1 MSTHT
6 QVIAISRAIF
16 DDQVQALHAQY
27 TVHANQADEGLGARL
42 AQHAH
47 DAHGLLA
54 TSADLINAELIA
66 ACPQLKVISN
76 IAVGYNN
83 IDLAAAT
90 ARGIYVTNTPDVLT
104 ETTADMGWALLMAA
118 ARHLPQSERW
128 LRQGQWDKWALQQ
141 WLGKDVHGATL
152 GIIGMG
158 RIGSAVARRAQGF
171 GMRISYYNRTPL
183 TAQAADGQALV
194 AQWLSLDNLL
204 KTADFIMLVLPYS
217 KTTHHL
223 IGARELA
230 LMKPDAMLINIS
242 RGGIVDDA
250 ALLEA
255 LAAGRIAGA
264 ALDVFENEPYFDK
277 RFLDLPNIVM
287 TPHIGSATH
296 NTRRGMA
303 DLAIK
308 NLLAGL
314 NGQTPPNVVNLDVL
328 NK

>member
-1 MSTHT
+1 MMQTHLPL
-6 QVIAISRAIF
+6 IAISRAIF
-16 DDQVQALHAQY
+16 EDQLSALRAHY
-27 TVHANQADEGLGARL
+27 TVHDNQADEVLGAQL
-42 AQHAH
+42 AAHAQHAQ
-47 DAHGLLA
+47 GLLA
-54 TSADLINAELIA
+54 TSADPISAELMA
-66 ACPQLKVISN
+66 ACPHLKVISN

-83 IDLAAAT
+83 IDVAAAT

-104 ETTADMGWALLMAA
+104 QTTADMGWALLMAV

-171 GMRISYYNRTPL
+171 GMQVLYHNRTQSAD
-183 TAQAADGQALV
+183 AQALG
-194 AQWLSLDNLL
+194 AQWLSMDNLL
-204 KTADFIMLVLPYS
+204 QKADFVMLVLPYS
-217 KTTHHL
+217 KATHHL

-250 ALLEA
+250 ALIEA
-255 LAAGRIAGA
+255 LAAQRIAGA

-277 RFLDLPNIVM
+277 RLLDAPNVVM

-296 NTRRGMA
+296 TTRRAMA
-303 DLAIK
+303 QLAIN
-308 NLLAGL
+308 NLTTALG
-314 NGQTPPNVVNLDVL
+314 GKIPPNLVNPDVL
-328 NK
+328 KR

>member
-1 MSTHT
+1 MPTYT
-6 QVIAISRAIF
+6 VAISRAIF
-16 DDQVQALHAQY
+16 EDQVAALREHF
-27 TVHANQADEGLGARL
+27 TVHANQEDRVLGPAL
-42 AQHAH
+42 AAHAN

-54 TSADLINAELIA
+54 TSADPINAELIA

-104 ETTADMGWALLMAA
+104 ETTADMGWALLMAV

-128 LRQGQWDKWALQQ
+128 LRAGQWDKWALAQ
-141 WLGKDVHGATL
+141 WLGKDVYGATL

-171 GMRISYYNRTPL
+171 GMHVVYHNRNPSQE
-183 TAQAADGQALV
+183 AQALG

-204 KTADFIMLVLPYS
+204 KTADFVMLVLPYS
-217 KTTHHL
+217 KATHHL
-223 IGARELA
+223 IGARELG
-230 LMKPDAMLINIS
+230 LMQRDAILVNIS

-250 ALLEA
+250 ALIDA
-255 LAAGRIAGA
+255 LAAQQIAA
-264 ALDVFENEPYFDK
+264 AGLDVFDNEPNFDK
-277 RFLDLPNIVM
+277 RFLDLPNVVM

-296 NTRRGMA
+296 TTRRAMA

-308 NLLAGL
+308 NLTLAL
-314 NGQTPPNVVNLDVL
+314 AGQTPPNLVNTDVL
-328 NK
+328 KT